1 MNDSLILTKDIV
13 KIITN
18 ESIQCVEEENQ
29 NKEYEGISFS
39 IGHRT
44 YRSRLAKRTPKK
56 SGYFVA
62 FWKKSTTGKNQAYQY
77 DSSPDKLIISI
88 IDGERKGQFIFPKE
102 ILLEKGILRS
112 PTTKGKMGIRVYPSW
127 ETSLN
132 KTALNTQNWQQPYF
146 FEYSNDRNRAK
157 IKELYA

>member
-1 MNDSLILTKDIV
+1 MNDSLILTKGIV
-13 KIITN
+13 KTITN
-18 ESIQCVEEENQ
+18 ESIQYVEEENQ
-29 NKEYEGISFS
+29 NKEYEGVRFS

-56 SGYFVA
+56 IGYFVA
-62 FWKKSTTGKNQAYQY
+62 FWEKSTTGKNQAYQY

-88 IDGERKGQFIFPKE
+88 IDEERKGQFIFQKE

-112 PTTKGKMGIRVYPSW
+112 TTTKGKMGIRVYPSW

-132 KTALNTQNWQQPYF
+132 KTALNTQNWQKPYF

>member
-13 KIITN
+13 KTITN

-56 SGYFVA
+56 AGTLLHSG
-62 FWKKSTTGKNQAYQY
+62 KKAQPVKIR
-77 DSSPDKLIISI
+77 LINMTAV
-88 IDGERKGQFIFPKE
+88 
-102 ILLEKGILRS
+102 
-112 PTTKGKMGIRVYPSW
+112 PTS
-127 ETSLN
+127 
-132 KTALNTQNWQQPYF
+132 
-146 FEYSNDRNRAK
+146 
-157 IKELYA
+157 